1 MKKIDAHAHVFD
13 HIGSMGKA
21 GELRPLGNGNCRWAT
36 GEELPYHPRGQG
48 RQGVPR

>member
-21 GELRPLGNGNCRWAT
+21 GELRPPRQRQLSLGHRRRV
-36 GEELPYHPRGQG
+36 PYHPRGQG